1 MLILKSQEFL
11 MENINDLI
19 DVLLRDEKKAKEIY
33 EEIQNDPD
41 YLENNF
47 EGKLNSDGLL
57 KIIDRSYKN
66 KYIKIILGD
75 VLYFCDHNSVTD
87 PIFRKLVRYPGR
99 MRKTYFIALSHCNL
113 SFYQLMYLNRKK
125 VATEAFCQLIYLI
138 YTNDCFTDK
147 DLSHFMSKNT
157 YPAVLLASVFQY
169 LLSLDI
175 KADMTKKRLLEEWQK
190 SHPNVLSK

>member
-1 MLILKSQEFL
+1 MSPPLIHFFHALFATLFIMSINSFL
-11 MENINDLI
+11 L
-19 DVLLRDEKKAKEIY
+19 
-33 EEIQNDPD
+33 
-41 YLENNF
+41 
-47 EGKLNSDGLL
+47 
-57 KIIDRSYKN
+57 
-66 KYIKIILGD
+66 
-75 VLYFCDHNSVTD
+75 
-87 PIFRKLVRYPGR
+87 
-99 MRKTYFIALSHCNL
+99 IALSHCNL

-125 VATEAFCQLIYLI
+125 VGTEAFCQLIYLI